1 MSEYFELP
9 KKLDPEEIETI
20 EGLRHTYL
28 TFKKRGA
35 EKKFLDNSKNDDF
48 FMEFYK
54 YIIPK
59 EDQQT
64 SKLSK
69 PKLRPLTKKE
79 LEDIKYWEDKVKE
92 NDKEWKIYKETKKKD
107 GKKVPAN
114 KQTAVDNDF
123 RNNDINWRREIQIR
137 KAKPE
142 IELYTKEIKQAYKD
156 GEITKEQME
165 DMIYGTE
172 KSLSNELELY
182 RRNLAER
189 KEIENRHDAKK
200 EAEVNKMYIDLNNI
214 LNQGGKSFTQQKMYD
229 IKPALYKNDYD
240 KAKSLI
246 LDIYKEIGM
255 PINEPKKRGRPK
267 KVEDIKLTNKIN
279 RRLERYEKNEPLFKE
294 QDIEIMKKHK
304 ELMKAGKTLAMDKD
318 IGTIMKG
325 KSDLTKSKSGKYSVN
340 TDLKVKKDLNAK
352 IKKALKQSIL
362 TEVDKKFKGSGI
374 RDINLDY
381 SSDDMYGMGYESDS
395 SSDEEDT
402 EEYSKILKHLVGH
415 ITDKKEKLDKMDAKQ
430 AKEIINRLIKKRGRP
445 KK

>member
-9 KKLDPEEIETI
+9 KKIDPEEIDAI
-20 EGLRHTYL
+20 NRLKNTYL

-35 EKKFLDNSKNDDF
+35 EKNFLDRRKDNRIFVKY
-48 FMEFYK
+48 YK

-59 EDQQT
+59 EDQDNEK
-64 SKLSK
+64 SSK
-69 PKLRPLTKKE
+69 PKLRPLTKQE
-79 LEDIKYWEDKVKE
+79 LEDIADLEKKIEN
-92 NDKEWKIYKETKKKD
+92 NDKEHEIFKNTKKKN
-107 GKKVPAN
+107 GRKVPIN

-123 RNNDINWRREIQIR
+123 RNNDINWRREVQVL

-172 KSLSNELELY
+172 KSLINELDLY

-189 KEIENRHDAKK
+189 KEIESRRDVKK
-200 EAEVNKMYIDLNNI
+200 EEEVNKMYMDLNNI
-214 LNQGGKSFTQQKMYD
+214 LSKGGKSFTQQKMYD

-267 KVEDIKLTNKIN
+267 KVEDIKLTSKIN
-279 RRLERYEKNEPLFKE
+279 RRLERAERNEPLFKE

-304 ELMKAGKTLAMDKD
+304 ELIKAGKTLAMDKD

-374 RDINLDY
+374 RDIELDY

-415 ITDKKEKLDKMDAKQ
+415 ITNKKEKMDKTDAKQ

>member
-1 MSEYFELP
+1 MKGGRATSGYTNITSIEQEELEDLIEKYEKDKSSN
-9 KKLDPEEIETI
+9 KKKE
-20 EGLRHTYL
+20 
-28 TFKKRGA
+28 
-35 EKKFLDNSKNDDF
+35 SKPN
-48 FMEFYK
+48 K
-54 YIIPK
+54 
-59 EDQQT
+59 T
-64 SKLSK
+64 TK
-69 PKLRPLTKKE
+69 PKLRPLTKQE
-79 LEDIKYWEDKVKE
+79 LEDIKYWEKRIKE
-92 NDKEWKIYKETKKKD
+92 NDKEWNIYKETKKKD

-123 RNNDINWRREIQIR
+123 RNNDINWRREVQIR

-172 KSLSNELELY
+172 KSLSNELDLY

-189 KEIENRHDAKK
+189 KEIESRHDAKK

-214 LNQGGKSFTQQKMYD
+214 LNQGGKTFTQQKMYD

-255 PINEPKKRGRPK
+255 PIEQPKKRGRPP
-267 KVEDIKLTNKIN
+267 KVEDKKLTDKIN
-279 RRLERYEKNEPLFKE
+279 RRLERYEKNEPIFKE
-294 QDIEIMKKHK
+294 QDLEISKTHK
-304 ELMKAGKTLAMDKD
+304 ELLKAGKTLSMDKD

-325 KSDLTKSKSGKYSVN
+325 KSDLIKSKAGKYSVD
-340 TDLKVKKDLNAK
+340 TELKVKKDLNAK

-362 TEVDKKFKGSGI
+362 SEVDKKFKGLGVRNI
-374 RDINLDY
+374 DLDY
-381 SSDDMYGMGYESDS
+381 SSDDMHGMGYESDS

-415 ITDKKEKLDKMDAKQ
+415 ITDKKEKIDKTDAKQ